1 VVSGAGSNQQAIS
14 PMMRQ
19 LFRNTVISGGSLFL
33 TSLMMLLVSPLIVRH
48 WGLTEYGLIGL
59 SRTFLLGFSGSLD
72 LGVAEIVTI
81 SIARARQNDNWAAAS
96 SHLSLALWITCAV
109 GATVALVL
117 LGLSRYPGFFLKG
130 ELSYASDV
138 TQILVVAAFANMA
151 TFPGLIADGVLK
163 GVERFGILRSVELS
177 QTLIYVAGVAVA
189 AFADAPYIVIVY
201 VAIGTIMFG
210 SATKALIAWRI
221 GSRIGVKLM
230 VAVPRDA
237 RLEVGNRAWL
247 ITQSKLVG
255 AAQGPLLPVL
265 LSWLF
270 GPRAVGIYDLLLRLP
285 RAAKTILALLNVA
298 LLPVST
304 RIEEADATEQRR
316 RLGRIGTILLPAIT
330 VPPLVICAAL
340 SRPILQVWVGAQA
353 VDFWPWMAVMF
364 MIPICAQYVSFGG
377 VMALSHSATLR
388 KLNRISILQLI
399 IIAITVITLAHLL
412 QERSFILGQAVAW
425 AVSLPIQL
433 VVLAAALDLS
443 LKSVSQAILTQFV
456 LLLPVLLLGIGYA
469 DSVYLNSLAGL
480 AIASFLTC
488 LIVWIGEY
496 FLMLQPPDRTEIK
509 RILIAARRSPPLK
522 A

>member
-1 VVSGAGSNQQAIS
+1 
-14 PMMRQ
+14 MMRQ

-72 LGVAEIVTI
+72 LGVAEIVTM
-81 SIARARQNDNWAAAS
+81 SIARARQNDNWSVAS
-96 SHLSLALWITCAV
+96 SHLSLALWITCGV
-109 GATVALVL
+109 GTAVALIL
-117 LGLSRYPGFFLKG
+117 IGLSRYPEFFLKG
-130 ELSYASDV
+130 ELAYAPDLML
-138 TQILVVAAFANMA
+138 ILVISAFANMA
-151 TFPGLIADGVLK
+151 TFPGLIADGILK
-163 GVERFGILRSVELS
+163 GVERFGTLRSVELS
-177 QTLIYVAGVAVA
+177 QTLVYVAGVVVA
-189 AFADAPYIVIVY
+189 AFANAPYIVIVY
-201 VAIGTIMFG
+201 IAIGTIVFG
-210 SATKALIAWRI
+210 SATKAVIAWRI
-221 GSRIGVKLM
+221 GSHIGLKLTAS
-230 VAVPRDA
+230 VSRDA

-270 GPRAVGIYDLLLRLP
+270 GPRAVGVYDLLLRLP

-340 SRPILQVWVGAQA
+340 SRPILHVWIGTQA
-353 VDFWPWMAVMF
+353 VDFWPWMAAMF
-364 MIPICAQYVSFGG
+364 TIPICAQYVSFGG
-377 VMALSHSATLR
+377 VMALSHSVTLR

-399 IIAITVITLAHLL
+399 IIAITVIALARLL
-412 QERSFILGQAVAW
+412 QERAFMLGQALAW
-425 AVSLPIQL
+425 AISLPIQL
-433 VVLAAALDLS
+433 VVLTAALGLP
-443 LKSVSQAILTQFV
+443 LKSVSQAIMTQIV
-456 LLLPVLLLGIGYA
+456 LLLPVLLLGITYG
-469 DSVYLNSLAGL
+469 DSVYLDSLAGL
-480 AIASFLTC
+480 AIASFVTC
-488 LIVWIGEY
+488 LVVWIVEY
-496 FLMLQPPDRTEIK
+496 FLMLQPPDRAEIM
-509 RILIAARRSPPLK
+509 RIVTAVRRSPRMR